1 MEINNILSD
10 LASRRSFLMGL
21 IFLAK
26 ADGIVEPEE
35 MAFFKNAAVAMELD
49 ERSIEEINAVARAE
63 MCPPLEFAND
73 VQKKFFIREAIELS
87 CIDNNYADK
96 ERALVYKFAGELGIS
111 ASSVEALEKWVEEGI
126 IWKTRGDE
134 LICMAE

>member
-1 MEINNILSD
+1 MKINSILND
-10 LASRRSFLMGL
+10 IASRRSFLMGL

-35 MAFFKNAAVAMELD
+35 MAFFQNAAVAMELD
-49 ERSIEEINAVARAE
+49 ERSIEKINAVAQAE
-63 MCPPLEFAND
+63 MCPPLEFTND

-96 ERALVYKFAGELGIS
+96 ERALVYKFADELGIS
-111 ASSVEALEKWVEEGI
+111 ASSVESLEKWVEEGI
-126 IWKTRGDE
+126 SWKKRGDE
-134 LICMAE
+134 LIYMAE